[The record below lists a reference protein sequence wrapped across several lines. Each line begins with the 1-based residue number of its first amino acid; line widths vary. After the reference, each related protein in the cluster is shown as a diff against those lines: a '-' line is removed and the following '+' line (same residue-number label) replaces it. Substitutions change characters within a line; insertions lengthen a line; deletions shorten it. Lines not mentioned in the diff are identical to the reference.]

1 MKLLV
6 TGGAGFIG
14 SAIVRRAVSD
24 GLSVVTVDALTY
36 AGCLDNIASVAAD
49 PRHVFEKV
57 DIRDTAALREV
68 FDRHRPDVV
77 MHLAAE
83 THVDR
88 SIDAPAVFLETNV
101 IGTSTLLQAARAYW
115 ERSGKPQKFRFL
127 HVSTDE
133 VYGEL
138 GATGRFTEN
147 AGIAPS
153 SPYAASKAA
162 SDHLVR
168 AWHRTYGL
176 PTVIARCCN
185 TFGPYQFPEKLIPV
199 VARTALD
206 QSPIP
211 LYGDGK
217 NVREWLYVEDT
228 AEALLTVLRK
238 GIDGRIYN
246 VGGGHEIS
254 NRDLVEAICDLLNIK
269 RPDGGPYA
277 RQIAFVADRPGHD
290 FRYALDPT
298 RIQKELEWSPTWP
311 FPMAL
316 ERTIQWYLENEAWWR
331 ARMESGADKR
341 AI

>member
-14 SAIVRRAVSD
+14 SAIVRRAVSA

-36 AGCLDNIASVAAD
+36 AGCLDNIASVADNPLHA
-49 PRHVFEKV
+49 FEKA
-57 DIRDTAALREV
+57 DIRDGAALREI
-68 FDRHRPDVV
+68 FDRHRPDAV

-83 THVDR
+83 SHVDR

-101 IGTSTLLQAARAYW
+101 LGTSTLLQAARAYW
-115 ERSGKPQKFRFL
+115 ERTGKPQTFRFL

-138 GATGRFTEN
+138 GASGKFTEV
-147 AGIAPS
+147 AATAPS

-162 SDHLVR
+162 SDHVVG

-176 PTVIARCCN
+176 PIGIARCCN
-185 TFGPYQFPEKLIPV
+185 TFGPHQFPEKLIPV
-199 VARTALD
+199 VVRTALD
-206 QSPIP
+206 HSSIP
-211 LYGDGK
+211 LYGDGE

-228 AEALLTVLRK
+228 ADALLTVLRK

-246 VGGGHEIS
+246 VGGGHKIS
-254 NRDLVEAICDLLNIK
+254 NRALVEAICGLLDIL
-269 RPDGGPYA
+269 RPAGAPYA
-277 RQIAFVADRPGHD
+277 GQIAFVTDRPGHD

-298 RIQKELEWSPTWP
+298 RIRTELEWSPTWP
-311 FPMAL
+311 FAMAL
-316 ERTIQWYLENEAWWR
+316 ERTVQWYLENEAWWH
-331 ARMESGADKR
+331 ARMENGAHKP
-341 AI
+341 AT